1 MSRNRCAPVLL
12 TYDRV
17 PLSASRSEE
26 KAVAQEC
33 FVIQN
38 PRGKTC
44 ERFPQIAFNGVMR
57 TLAYVVPNALVASSS
72 NMAGLLW
79 RNRLTT
85 SRPTLVA
92 VCVVITAGLGSVD
105 YLTGYEQTFLLFYL
119 VPIGLGTWFGSF
131 WIGFAFSALSIV
143 AWVVADV
150 AAGVPTVGLWNIG
163 MALGSYA
170 VFTTLLLK
178 LRTLLNEL
186 DQRVRDRT
194 AALKRE
200 MAERERLDQE
210 IAEVADRERRRLGQN
225 LHDNLGQHL
234 TGTALAA
241 QVLREKLADRSA
253 TEVAEAD
260 KVVQYIEEG
269 IDLTR
274 NLARGFFSPELEA
287 DGLDVAL
294 HGLAANITERFRVPC
309 TFNGDD
315 AIHVGDATTATQ
327 LYHIAQEAAMN
338 AVKHAGA
345 NKIDIELARSGQK
358 LTLAVSDDG
367 RGFPQKIPEPPG
379 LGLRLMAHG
388 ASLIGGKLAITRNRD
403 GGTVVTCKLSKPQSA
418 H

>member
-1 MSRNRCAPVLL
+1 
-12 TYDRV
+12 
-17 PLSASRSEE
+17 
-26 KAVAQEC
+26 
-33 FVIQN
+33 
-38 PRGKTC
+38 
-44 ERFPQIAFNGVMR
+44 MR
-57 TLAYVVPNALVASSS
+57 TLAYVAPTAFGSSS
-72 NMAGLLW
+72 NMAGLRW
-79 RNRLTT
+79 RNWLTT
-85 SRPTLVA
+85 SPAALTA
-92 VCVVITAGLGSVD
+92 VCLLITAGLGYVD

-119 VPIGLGTWFGSF
+119 VPIGIGTWFGSF
-131 WIGFAFSALSIV
+131 WSGLTFSVLSIA
-143 AWVVADV
+143 AWVVSDI

-170 VFTTLLLK
+170 VFTSLLSK

-225 LHDNLGQHL
+225 LHDSLGQHL

-241 QVLREKLADRSA
+241 QVLREKLANRSA
-253 TEVAEAD
+253 SEVAEAD
-260 KVVQYIEEG
+260 KVVHYIEEG

-274 NLARGFFSPELEA
+274 NLARGFFSPELDA

-294 HGLAANITERFRVPC
+294 YGLAANITERFRVPC

-315 AIHVGDATTATQ
+315 AVHVGDSTTATQ
-327 LYHIAQEAAMN
+327 LYHIAQEAVMN

-345 NKIDIELARSGQK
+345 SKIDIELSRNGQK

-367 RGFPQKIPEPPG
+367 RGFPEKLPEPPG
-379 LGLRLMAHG
+379 LGLRLMTHG
-388 ASLIGGKLAITRNRD
+388 AALIGGKLAIGRNRD
-403 GGTVVTCKLSKPQSA
+403 GGTVVTCKLDTPQPA
-418 H
+418 D

>member
-1 MSRNRCAPVLL
+1 MS
-12 TYDRV
+12 
-17 PLSASRSEE
+17 
-26 KAVAQEC
+26 
-33 FVIQN
+33 
-38 PRGKTC
+38 
-44 ERFPQIAFNGVMR
+44 
-57 TLAYVVPNALVASSS
+57 TLAYVAPNRLLLS
-72 NMAGLLW
+72 NMAALLW
-79 RNRLTT
+79 RKRLTT
-85 SRPTLVA
+85 SRFTLVG
-92 VCVVITAGLGSVD
+92 VCVVLTVGLGYVD

-119 VPIGLGTWFGSF
+119 VPIGLGTWFGNF
-131 WIGFAFSALSIV
+131 QIGFTFSVMSIV
-143 AWVVADV
+143 AWVASDV

-170 VFTTLLLK
+170 VFTSLLSK

-200 MAERERLDQE
+200 MAERKRLDQE

-225 LHDNLGQHL
+225 LHDSLGQHL

-241 QVLREKLADRSA
+241 QVLRDKLADRSA
-253 TEVAEAD
+253 AEVAHAD
-260 KVVQYIEEG
+260 KVVHYIEEG

-287 DGLDVAL
+287 DGLNVAL
-294 HGLAANITERFRVPC
+294 QGLAENISERFRVPC

-315 AIHVGDATTATQ
+315 AVHVGDATTATQ
-327 LYHIAQEAAMN
+327 LYHIAQEAVIN
-338 AVKHAGA
+338 AVKHASA
-345 NKIDIELARSGQK
+345 NRIDIGLAQNGQK

-367 RGFPQKIPEPPG
+367 RGFPEKLPEPPG

-388 ASLIGGKLAITRNRD
+388 ASLIGGKLAIARKRD
-403 GGTVVTCKLSKPQSA
+403 GGTLVICKLNKPQPV

>member
-1 MSRNRCAPVLL
+1 MPTL
-12 TYDRV
+12 TYV
-17 PLSASRSEE
+17 GS
-26 KAVAQEC
+26 
-33 FVIQN
+33 
-38 PRGKTC
+38 
-44 ERFPQIAFNGVMR
+44 
-57 TLAYVVPNALVASSS
+57 NALVASFS
-72 NMAGLLW
+72 NMAGLRW

-85 SRPTLVA
+85 SRSTLVA
-92 VCVVITAGLGSVD
+92 VCFVITAGLGYVD

-119 VPIGLGTWFGSF
+119 VPIGLGTWFGNF
-131 WIGFAFSALSIV
+131 C
-143 AWVVADV
+143 
-150 AAGVPTVGLWNIG
+150 
-163 MALGSYA
+163 MAIGSYA
-170 VFTTLLLK
+170 VFTSLLSK

-194 AALKRE
+194 DALKRE
-200 MAERERLDQE
+200 MAERQRLDQE

-225 LHDNLGQHL
+225 LHDSVGQHL

-241 QVLREKLADRSA
+241 QVLREKLAERSA
-253 TEVAEAD
+253 TEVKDAD

-287 DGLDVAL
+287 DGLNVAL
-294 HGLAANITERFRVPC
+294 HGLAANITERFRVLC
-309 TFNGDD
+309 TFDGDD
-315 AIHVGDATTATQ
+315 AIHVGDALTATQ

-345 NKIDIELARSGQK
+345 SKIDIELARNGQK

-388 ASLIGGKLAITRNRD
+388 ASLIGGKLAITRNQD
-403 GGTVVTCKLSKPQSA
+403 GGTLVTCNLNAIQSA
-418 H
+418 D

>member
-1 MSRNRCAPVLL
+1 M
-12 TYDRV
+12 
-17 PLSASRSEE
+17 
-26 KAVAQEC
+26 K
-33 FVIQN
+33 I
-38 PRGKTC
+38 C
-44 ERFPQIAFNGVMR
+44 ERFRRIWFNGVMR
-57 TLAYVVPNALVASSS
+57 TLAYVAPNAFGLSS
-72 NMAGLLW
+72 NMVGLHW
-79 RNRLTT
+79 RNWLTT
-85 SRPTLVA
+85 SRPALIA
-92 VCVVITAGLGSVD
+92 VCLLITASLGYVD

-119 VPIGLGTWFGSF
+119 VPIGLGTWFGTF
-131 WIGFAFSALSIV
+131 WLGLTFSVLSIA
-143 AWVVADV
+143 AWVVSDI

-170 VFTTLLLK
+170 VFTTLLSK

-186 DQRVRDRT
+186 DERVRDRT

-241 QVLREKLADRSA
+241 QVLREKLAGRSA
-253 TEVAEAD
+253 TEVADAD
-260 KVVQYIEEG
+260 KVVSYIEEG

-294 HGLAANITERFRVPC
+294 HGLAANISERFKVPC

-315 AIHVGDATTATQ
+315 AVHVGDTTTATQ
-327 LYHIAQEAAMN
+327 LYHIAQEAVMN
-338 AVKHAGA
+338 AVKHGGA
-345 NKIDIELARSGQK
+345 NKIDIELVRSGQK

-367 RGFPQKIPEPPG
+367 RGFPEKLPEPPG
-379 LGLRLMAHG
+379 LGLRLMTHG
-388 ASLIGGKLAITRNRD
+388 ASLIGGKLAISRSRD
-403 GGTVVTCKLSKPQSA
+403 GGTLVTCKLNKPQPA

>member
-1 MSRNRCAPVLL
+1 
-12 TYDRV
+12 
-17 PLSASRSEE
+17 
-26 KAVAQEC
+26 
-33 FVIQN
+33 
-38 PRGKTC
+38 
-44 ERFPQIAFNGVMR
+44 MR
-57 TLAYVVPNALVASSS
+57 TLAYVAPNALLASSS
-72 NMAGLLW
+72 NMAELLW
-79 RNRLTT
+79 RNRPATLR
-85 SRPTLVA
+85 SALVA
-92 VCVVITAGLGSVD
+92 VCLLITAGLGYVD

-131 WIGFAFSALSIV
+131 WLGFTFSVLSIL
-143 AWVVADV
+143 AWVASDV
-150 AAGVPTVGLWNIG
+150 AAGVPTVGMWNIG

-170 VFTTLLLK
+170 VFTSLLSK

-200 MAERERLDQE
+200 MAQRERLDQE

-225 LHDNLGQHL
+225 LHDSIGQHL

-241 QVLREKLADRSA
+241 QVLREKLADRAA

-260 KVVQYIEEG
+260 KVVHYIEEG

-294 HGLAANITERFRVPC
+294 NGLAANISERFRVPC
-309 TFNGDD
+309 TFNADG
-315 AIHVGDATTATQ
+315 AVHVGDATTATQ
-327 LYHIAQEAAMN
+327 LYHIAQEAVMN

-345 NKIDIELARSGQK
+345 SKIDIELARNGQR

-367 RGFPQKIPEPPG
+367 SGFPEKLPEPPG

-403 GGTVVTCKLSKPQSA
+403 GGTLVTCKLNSLQSA
-418 H
+418 D